1 MAEIEVYNLDRK
13 SVSTLSLSDSIFGA
27 EVKEHLLHAAV
38 RYQLAKRRQGTHK
51 VKGRA
56 EVRGGGRKPF
66 KQKGT
71 GRARAGTT
79 RAVHWRGGGVVF
91 GPTPR
96 SYAFKMNKKTRRA
109 ALCGALSRR
118 ASEEKLVV
126 LNEFNLPEIK
136 TKSVVEFMSKF
147 DLTDML
153 VVTSAGNDTL
163 SKSAR
168 NIPGVTVLP
177 SAGLNVYDI
186 LNHRNLVMTEG
197 AIAAITERLG
207 GSRGTE

>member
-1 MAEIEVYNLDRK
+1 MAKIEVYNLDRK
-13 SVSTLSLSDSIFGA
+13 SVSKLDLADSVFGA
-27 EVKEHLLHAAV
+27 EVKEHLLHAVV

-51 VKGRA
+51 AKGRA
-56 EVRGGGRKPF
+56 EVSGGGRKPF

-118 ASEEKLVV
+118 AAEEKLVV
-126 LNEFNLPEIK
+126 LDNFTLPEIK
-136 TKSVVEFMSKF
+136 TKSVVEFMNKF
-147 DLTDML
+147 ELKDML
-153 VVTSAGNDTL
+153 VVTSEGDDTL
-163 SKSAR
+163 IRSAR

-177 SAGLNVYDI
+177 CAGLNVYDI
-186 LNHRNLVMTEG
+186 LNHRNLVMTES
-197 AIAAITERLG
+197 AVTAVTERLG
-207 GSRGTE
+207 GTSGA